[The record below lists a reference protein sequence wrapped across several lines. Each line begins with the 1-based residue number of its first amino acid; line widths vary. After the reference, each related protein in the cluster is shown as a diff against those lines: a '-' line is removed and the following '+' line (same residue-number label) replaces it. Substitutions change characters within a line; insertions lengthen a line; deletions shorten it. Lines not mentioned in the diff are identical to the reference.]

1 MNYLK
6 IDKEDVCNGEGL
18 RVVLWLSGCSH
29 KCKGCQN
36 PQTWYANSGIPFDES
51 AKEELFRELDKDYI
65 SGLTLTGGDPLFEDN
80 LDDVLDLVTEVNK
93 RYNTL
98 QNIDSN
104 NANNHNILNTDD
116 NKIRLSRHHK
126 SIWLYTGY
134 TISTCKY
141 FDDIIFTF
149 HPSYYHPNPLNGEY
163 IKVDDKAYF
172 IKQDRKRIEIV
183 KNIDVLID
191 GQYIESQRDISLRYR
206 GSSNQRLINIQKS
219 LQKGEIVLWQA

>member
-36 PQTWYANSGIPFDES
+36 PQTWDADSGIPFDES

-65 SGLTLTGGDPLFEDN
+65 SGLTLTGGDPLFEGN

-93 RYNTL
+93 RYNKAQYIGENAQENHDML
-98 QNIDSN
+98 NV
-104 NANNHNILNTDD
+104 NANEF
-116 NKIRLSRHHK
+116 RLSSPRK

-134 TISTCKY
+134 EFNEIFGDNQFEGLGNGYCKWTKRV
-141 FDDIIFTF
+141 DIVSRCNI
-149 HPSYYHPNPLNGEY
+149 L
-163 IKVDDKAYF
+163 VD
-172 IKQDRKRIEIV
+172 
-183 KNIDVLID
+183 
-191 GQYIESQRDISLRYR
+191 G
-206 GSSNQRLINIQKS
+206 
-219 LQKGEIVLWQA
+219 